1 MTTINS
7 IEDLMRVLD
16 ENPEWLEAMR
26 VRLLTR
32 ELIELPRVVANLAK
46 SMDERFDEAAQQ
58 LARIDERFAQVDRRF
73 DKLESELQALRDD
86 IAPMKGTHAR
96 NVTIEQ
102 ADLLVEAM
110 GLTWRRTLAHL
121 DIAELVRSSDTSG
134 IPNNEL
140 ISFRLADLIVE
151 CADAA
156 GETCYAAVEASFT
169 VNGRDTRRAMR
180 NAEYLERFTGRPARA
195 AVAGE
200 RIDDRTQEDV
210 ESGGVFWYP
219 LDPLSLSVAAE

>member
-1 MTTINS
+1 MTTVNT
-7 IEDLMRVLD
+7 IEDLMRILD

-32 ELIELPRVVANLAK
+32 ELIELPRVVAHLAK
-46 SMDERFDEAAQQ
+46 SMDERFDEAAQ
-58 LARIDERFAQVDRRF
+58 RFA
-73 DKLESELQALRDD
+73 KLESELQALRDD
-86 IAPMKGTHAR
+86 IAPMKGAHAR
-96 NVTIEQ
+96 NVTMEQ

-134 IPNNEL
+134 IPSNEL
-140 ISFRLADLIVE
+140 ISFRLADLVVE

-200 RIDDRTQEDV
+200 RIDDRTREDV

>member
-1 MTTINS
+1 MTTVNT
-7 IEDLMRVLD
+7 IEDLMRILD

-32 ELIELPRVVANLAK
+32 ELIELPRVVAHLAK
-46 SMDERFDEAAQQ
+46 SMDERFDEATQ
-58 LARIDERFAQVDRRF
+58 RFA
-73 DKLESELQALRDD
+73 KLESELQALRNDM
-86 IAPMKGTHAR
+86 APMKGAHAR
-96 NVTIEQ
+96 NVTIDQ

-134 IPNNEL
+134 IPSNEL

-200 RIDDRTQEDV
+200 RIDDRTREDV

-219 LDPLSLSVAAE
+219 LDPLSLSVPAE

>member
-1 MTTINS
+1 MTTVNT
-7 IEDLMRVLD
+7 IEDLMRILD

-32 ELIELPRVVANLAK
+32 ELIELPRVVAHLAK
-46 SMDERFDEAAQQ
+46 SMDERFDEAAQ
-58 LARIDERFAQVDRRF
+58 RFSKF
-73 DKLESELQALRDD
+73 ESELQALRND
-86 IAPMKGTHAR
+86 IAPMKGAHAR
-96 NVTIEQ
+96 NVTMEQ

-121 DIAELVRSSDTSG
+121 DIAELARSSDTSG
-134 IPNNEL
+134 IPSNEL

-200 RIDDRTQEDV
+200 RIDDRTREDV
-210 ESGGVFWYP
+210 ETGGVFWYP

>member
-1 MTTINS
+1 MTTVNT
-7 IEDLMRVLD
+7 IEDLMRILD

-46 SMDERFDEAAQQ
+46 SMDERFDEAAQ
-58 LARIDERFAQVDRRF
+58 RFA
-73 DKLESELQALRDD
+73 KLESEVQALRND
-86 IAPMKGTHAR
+86 IAPMKGAHAR
-96 NVTIEQ
+96 NVTTEQ

-180 NAEYLERFTGRPARA
+180 NAEYLVRFTGRPARA

-200 RIDDRTQEDV
+200 RIDDRTREDV